1 MSSPLSHNAESRGL
15 LYGFIGVACFSL
27 TLPATRMA
35 VAALDPTFVGLGR
48 AVVAAVPAGLLLLAS
63 RQCFPARR
71 YWRSLL
77 VVVAGVIVGFPL
89 LSALALGQ
97 LPAAHGAIVTGL
109 LPLSS
114 AIAGALRAGDRP
126 SRAFWLASLAG
137 SGVVV
142 AFAFLSGGGAPQV
155 ADLLLLVAVAAAGM
169 GYAEGARLARELGA
183 WQVICWA
190 LVIAA
195 PLLLVPVAL
204 AAWQHGLAA
213 PPSAW
218 LGFAYVSLISQ
229 FLAFFAWYHGLAIGG
244 VARVGQ
250 LQLFQPFMTIAASA
264 LLLGESISPLML
276 AAALLVFAAVALGRR
291 AAIARIGP
299 AAPVLVEQTLPLRE

>member
-1 MSSPLSHNAESRGL
+1 MSNPQSPNAESRGL

-27 TLPATRMA
+27 TLPATRTA
-35 VAALDPTFVGLGR
+35 VAELDPTFVGLGR
-48 AVVAAVPAGLLLLAS
+48 ALVASVPAGLLLLAT
-63 RQCFPARR
+63 RQPRPARR
-71 YWRSLL
+71 YWASLL

-89 LSALALGQ
+89 LSALALGR

-109 LPLSS
+109 LPLAS

-126 SRAFWLASLAG
+126 SRAFWFASLLG

-142 AFAFLSGGGAPQV
+142 VFAFLSGGGAPQV
-155 ADLLLLVAVAAAGM
+155 ADLLLLAAVAAAGM
-169 GYAEGARLARELGA
+169 GYAEGARLARVLGA

-190 LVIAA
+190 LVIAV
-195 PLLLVPVAL
+195 PLLVVPVAL
-204 AAWQHGLAA
+204 AAWLHGLAA
-213 PPSAW
+213 SPPAW
-218 LGFAYVSLISQ
+218 LGFAYVSIISQ

-264 LLLGESISPLML
+264 LLLGEPITQLTL
-276 AAALLVFAAVALGRR
+276 VAAVLVFAAVAAG
-291 AAIARIGP
+291 ARSQISREVP
-299 AAPVLVEQTLPLRE
+299 APPGAGTAVRST

>member
-1 MSSPLSHNAESRGL
+1 MSSPLSQNAESRGL

-27 TLPATRMA
+27 TLPATRTA

-48 AVVAAVPAGLLLLAS
+48 AVVAAVPAGLLLLAT
-63 RQCFPARR
+63 RQRFPARR

-142 AFAFLSGGGAPQV
+142 AFAILSGGGAPQA

-195 PLLLVPVAL
+195 PLLLLPVAL

-264 LLLGESISPLML
+264 LLLGESITPLML
-276 AAALLVFAAVALGRR
+276 AAAVLVFAAVALGRR
-291 AAIARIGP
+291 AAIARIRP
-299 AAPVLVEQTLPLRE
+299 AAPVLVEQTLPLQE